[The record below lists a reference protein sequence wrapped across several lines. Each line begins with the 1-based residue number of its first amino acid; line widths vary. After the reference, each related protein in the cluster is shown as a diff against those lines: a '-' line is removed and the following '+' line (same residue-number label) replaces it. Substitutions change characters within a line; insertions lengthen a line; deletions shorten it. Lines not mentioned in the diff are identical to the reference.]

1 MARMARSWALGV
13 LLEGLEPLSF
23 SECPRQEQDIV
34 FLIDGSGSIFPEDF
48 TKMLNFVKAV
58 MSQFQKPS
66 TQVCPWGREGKC
78 AGPPWELC
86 VWDAWGSGQVA
97 LASSPLQF
105 SQFSLMQFS
114 SKFKVHFTF
123 KVFMDSSNP
132 LGLLNN
138 VSQLRG
144 YTHTAT
150 AIQMV
155 T

>member
-1 MARMARSWALGV
+1 MLRSWALGV
-13 LLEGLEPLSF
+13 FLGELVPLPF

-34 FLIDGSGSIFPEDF
+34 FLIDGSGSISFRDF

-58 MSQFQKPS
+58 MSQFQRPS

-78 AGPPWELC
+78 AGALWEVC
-86 VWDAWGSGQVA
+86 GWGAWGFGQVA
-97 LASSPLQF
+97 LAPSPLQF

-114 SKFKVHFTF
+114 HHSRVHFTF
-123 KVFMDSSNP
+123 KDFIYSSNP
-132 LGLLNN
+132 LGLLDS
-138 VSQLRG
+138 VHQLRG
-144 YTHTAT
+144 FTYTAT